1 MHVMTQAL
9 RLAALLP
16 LALAPALSAQSVTSP
31 KGVDLIE
38 GSASFLHFGGD
49 RRFQQVDNTHLGSPM
64 VIKSLG
70 WRRNGGSATTA
81 PARTFDFS
89 VDMGRAD
96 FGMLNQHLDLNYLP
110 GTRTTVFNQKSVS
123 FPDWSASIPG
133 PAPFDFVVPLSSPY
147 PYIGNAA
154 LVIDFVHQNNTV
166 AGSVSLDREFNGP
179 TSGSAGAVVG
189 AGCTATGRT
198 SAFAHTANA
207 FNLGATP
214 YPAHAMRLLLAG
226 TNAPAGA
233 AAVFAFV
240 DSADSNLTGVL
251 CSTLHAFPR
260 IMLILPAQ
268 ATGIVPGM
276 SVGFGHDASLVGAPL
291 YSQLFALDVGQSPVP
306 AVVSNARRTTIPTST
321 YAKAHATCYGWY
333 TLASATGTATQFFG
347 GGAAIQ
353 LGR

>member
-1 MHVMTQAL
+1 MHITTQAL
-9 RLAALLP
+9 RRAAILP
-16 LALAPALSAQSVTSP
+16 LLLAPALAAQSVTSP
-31 KGVDLIE
+31 KGLDLIE
-38 GSASFLHFGGD
+38 GSAAFAHFGEG

-81 PARTFDFS
+81 PARTLHLT
-89 VDMGRAD
+89 VYLGRAD
-96 FGMLNQHLDLNYLP
+96 FGMLTQHLDENYLQ
-110 GTRTTVFNQKSVS
+110 GTRTTVLVQSVS
-123 FPDWSASIPG
+123 LPDWSANIPG

-147 PYIGNAA
+147 SYSGTDA
-154 LVIDFVHQNNTV
+154 LIIDFWHDNTS
-166 AGSVSLDREFNGP
+166 ATGSVSLDLEFNGP
-179 TSGSAGAVVG
+179 TSGSAGTVVG
-189 AGCTATGRT
+189 AGCTATGRPLP
-198 SAFAHTANA
+198 FAHTASA

-276 SVGFGHDASLVGAPL
+276 SVGFGHDPSLVGAPL

-333 TLASATGTATQFFG
+333 TLAAATGTATQFFG